1 MKKDISELSESK
13 RIEMLR
19 WLLKNI
25 RRIRGFVCFFVVLAF
40 VDVVVSA
47 LIKFCD
53 YDFARRYENWFSLH
67 LLVAAFIALPFLGT
81 ILGALTAG
89 KALISDRLA
98 REIKRQAEADAKA
111 DFYIGEAQNGNA
123 GK

>member
-19 WLLKNI
+19 WLLKNV
-25 RRIRGFVCFFVVLAF
+25 RRIRGFVCVFMVLAF
-40 VDVVVSA
+40 VDVVVLA
-47 LIKFCD
+47 LIRYGD
-53 YDFARRYENWFSLH
+53 YDFARGYEGWVLAH

-98 REIKRQAEADAKA
+98 REIKRQAEADVKA
-111 DFYIGEAQNGNA
+111 DVHIGEAQNGDA